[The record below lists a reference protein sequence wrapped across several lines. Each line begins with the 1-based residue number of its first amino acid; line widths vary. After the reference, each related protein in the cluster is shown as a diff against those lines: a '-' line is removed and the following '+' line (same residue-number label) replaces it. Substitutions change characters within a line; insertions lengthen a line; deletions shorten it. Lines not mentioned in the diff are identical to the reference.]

1 MLPQLASKT
10 SSAQTQEQKQDQKET
25 SVQSQETNKKLNKE
39 DVLSKL
45 LPVIS
50 MLGKIKQQSGMKG
63 LMSQPDATKERR
75 DNNEIQ

>member
-1 MLPQLASKT
+1 MLPQLAAKGSE
-10 SSAQTQEQKQDQKET
+10 AQIPEQEQKET
-25 SVQSQETNKKLNKE
+25 SVQNQQTNKKLNKE
-39 DVLSKL
+39 EVLSKL